1 MEIPRFPL
9 LQCARGNSADE
20 KDGGDSIMEALRE
33 HADGR
38 FGGSE
43 WQATTTVT
51 TAGRKR
57 TRDDTT
63 SEFAWET
70 SKENV
75 MPLKRG
81 RNVLELNKALRTNGS
96 FQEKLKVEKL
106 AQDMEAKIRAYVGDD
121 PLHEWVQYIRWIEI
135 HLPEDTRKKFSVLE
149 KCTRVLKEESRYK
162 DDIRYVRLW
171 IQYVST
177 SCVGAQE
184 LFSSD
189 IDRVLVCVGGPGLQ
203 PERHFQVL
211 VPKQNWRARRVV
223 LRRLG
228 VGT

>member
-1 MEIPRFPL
+1 MRALGRSDGPCPQKGPITLGPVSQFTVETPCFPFPVR
-9 LQCARGNSADE
+9 ARGNSADE
-20 KDGGDSIMEALRE
+20 KDGGDGSMEALKE
-33 HADGR
+33 HVDAVGDR
-38 FGGSE
+38 FGGSDLPA
-43 WQATTTVT
+43 ATA
-51 TAGRKR
+51 AGRKR
-57 TRDDTT
+57 VRDDTT

-106 AQDMEAKIRAYVGDD
+106 AQDKENQIRAYVGDD

-135 HLPEDTRKKFSVLE
+135 HMPEDTRKKFSVLE

-162 DDIRYVRLW
+162 NDIRYVRLW

-177 SCVGAQE
+177 RYVESA
-184 LFSSD
+184 SSSFH
-189 IDRVLVCVGGPGLQ
+189 RKLTMFMCL
-203 PERHFQVL
+203 
-211 VPKQNWRARRVV
+211 
-223 LRRLG
+223 
-228 VGT
+228 